1 MLPKGKT
8 FNPKN
13 QLSPNLMKNFLL
25 TLSIFAIAIIWGTTY
40 LGIRVAVESI
50 SPIYVT
56 GLRHTLSAIIV
67 LIYLI
72 LTKNLKW
79 IGWKNLKIQMILSF
93 FVLIITNG
101 FVTIAEET
109 ISSSLA
115 SLIGSFSPI
124 LVFIG
129 SVILKMQKFTFR
141 TLLGV
146 LLAFSGIVFVFWD
159 NVSDLANA
167 DYRTGILYM
176 LMAVLGSASGT
187 IFIRKT
193 NYQSQHNIFLNLF
206 YQFIF
211 AGAIQIGYGLTSNE
225 EMQLQAWSNESIFAL
240 LYLTIFGSIIAYVA
254 YTYAL
259 SKVPAI
265 KVSLLSYVNTLIAIF
280 LGWLV
285 LDEPVNSRFIIAT
298 AMIILGIFI
307 TNYNPNL
314 FKKRR

>member
-1 MLPKGKT
+1 MHSKGNVFYLNKQ
-8 FNPKN
+8 FFP
-13 QLSPNLMKNFLL
+13 MKNFLL
-25 TLSIFAIAIIWGTTY
+25 PLSLFAIAIIWGTTY

-50 SPIYVT
+50 PPIYVA
-56 GLRHTLSAIIV
+56 GIRHTLSAIIL
-67 LIYLI
+67 LIYLT
-72 LTKNLKW
+72 LTKKLKW
-79 IGWKNLKIQMILSF
+79 IGWENLKIQMVLSLC
-93 FVLIITNG
+93 VLIITNG
-101 FVTIAEET
+101 FVTIAETT

-141 TLLGV
+141 TLSGV

-167 DYRTGILYM
+167 DYRTGIIFVL
-176 LMAVLGSASGT
+176 LSVLGSASGT

-193 NYQSQHNIFLNLF
+193 NYQSKHNIFLNLF
-206 YQFIF
+206 YQFVF
-211 AGAIQIGYGLTSNE
+211 AGVIQMGYGLISNE
-225 EMQLQAWSNESIFAL
+225 EMNLHAWSNESILAL

-259 SKVPAI
+259 SKVPVI

-285 LDEPVNSRFIIAT
+285 LDEPVDSRFIIAT

-314 FKKRR
+314 FKKKQ